1 MFATDK
7 AFVAVMA
14 RQFHYKLGGI
24 WADLSFGERE
34 RERERERGMSLVW
47 VVLVE

>member
-34 RERERERGMSLVW
+34 RERERERYESRVG
-47 VVLVE
+47 VLVE

>member
-34 RERERERGMSLVW
+34 RERERGMSLVW

>member
-34 RERERERGMSLVW
+34 RERERERYESRVGCVS
-47 VVLVE
+47 

>member
-34 RERERERGMSLVW
+34 RERGMSLVW